1 MKKFAALVLCLAL
14 VVCACAPAMAATVY
28 KLGSRGTAV
37 RTIQQK
43 LNDLGYADLNVDG
56 VYGKST
62 VDAVVRYQTANGLKA
77 DGKVGRRTM
86 TKMFGTASM
95 DNTAKEGRYGEGS
108 TGAAVRAIQRALNA
122 LGFTV
127 KVDGTY
133 GPKTTEAVRAF
144 QRANN
149 LPADGIVGSSTLEV
163 LSGGTAIANVKA
175 KVYPKLKLG
184 SNGKDVTKLQ
194 NRLKALGFYQGPVS
208 GYFNKLTEEAVIV
221 YQRSQ
226 GLKEDGIAGQATQT
240 RLYAGT

>member
-14 VVCACAPAMAATVY
+14 VVSVCAPAMASTVF

-43 LNDLGYADLNVDG
+43 LNDLGYADLRVDG
-56 VYGKST
+56 VYGKTT
-62 VDAVVRYQTANGLKA
+62 VDAVVRYQAANGLKA
-77 DGKVGRRTM
+77 DGKVGARTL
-86 TKMFGTASM
+86 TKMFGTKSM
-95 DNTAKEGRYGEGS
+95 DNTAKEGRYAVGS
-108 TGAAVRAIQRALNA
+108 TGSAVRSIQRALNA

-133 GPKTTEAVRAF
+133 GPKTEEAVKAF

-149 LPADGIVGSSTLEV
+149 LPADGVVGTTTLQV
-163 LSGGTAIANVKA
+163 LSSGKATANVKPT
-175 KVYPKLKLG
+175 VYPKLKLG
-184 SNGKDVTKLQ
+184 ANGKDVTKLQ
-194 NRLKALGFYQGPVS
+194 TRLKALGFYTGPIS

-221 YQRSQ
+221 FQRSQ